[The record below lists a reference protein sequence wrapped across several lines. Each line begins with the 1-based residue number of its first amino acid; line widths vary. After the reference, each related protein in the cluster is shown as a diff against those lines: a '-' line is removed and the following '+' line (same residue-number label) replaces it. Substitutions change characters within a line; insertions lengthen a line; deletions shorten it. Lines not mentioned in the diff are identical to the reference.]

1 MATGATASSATTL
14 QSALLPDLQCRGC
27 ETAVSSLLIRGFVLG
42 FVVAAS
48 PGPIFFLCLRRTLA
62 RGWLTGLVS
71 GLGVATADGLYAGL
85 AAFGLGAVTAVLVG
99 ERLWLTLIGGMALI
113 LLGIRTVVSRPRT
126 DATAATLDSTGLA
139 IAYASTLG
147 LTVTNPATIIS
158 FAALVASLGIG
169 SGDGALPPALV
180 VAGIFAGS
188 ATWWCVVAGLGA
200 GLRARVTPRV
210 LRGISAFSG
219 VAIAALGL
227 LAILSTL
234 EVEGSL
240 GG

>member
-1 MATGATASSATTL
+1 
-14 QSALLPDLQCRGC
+14 
-27 ETAVSSLLIRGFVLG
+27 VSSLLIRGFVLG

-48 PGPIFFLCLRRTLA
+48 PGPLFFLCLRRTLA

-85 AAFGLGAVTAVLVG
+85 AAFGIGAITSVLVD
-99 ERLWLTLIGGMALI
+99 ERLWLTLIGGAALV
-113 LLGIRTVVSRPRT
+113 LLGIRTVARGPKN
-126 DATAATLDSTGLA
+126 DDPAATLDGAGLA
-139 IAYASTLG
+139 VAYASTLG
-147 LTVTNPATIIS
+147 LTITNPATIIS

-169 SGDGALPPALV
+169 IGNGYLPPALV
-180 VAGIFAGS
+180 VVGVFAGS
-188 ATWWCVVAGLGA
+188 ATWWCIVAGFGA
-200 GLRARVTPRV
+200 VLRARVTPRV

-219 VAIAALGL
+219 VAIAALGV

>member
-1 MATGATASSATTL
+1 M
-14 QSALLPDLQCRGC
+14 
-27 ETAVSSLLIRGFVLG
+27 SSLLIRGYVLG

-48 PGPIFFLCLRRTLA
+48 PGPIFFLCLKRSLA

-85 AAFGLGAVTAVLVG
+85 AAFGIGAVTSVLVG
-99 ERLWLTLIGGMALI
+99 ERLWLALIGGIALV
-113 LLGIRTVVSRPRT
+113 LLGIRTVVSRPRN
-126 DATAATLDSTGLA
+126 DAPEATPDGAGLTLDYT
-139 IAYASTLG
+139 STLG
-147 LTVTNPATIIS
+147 LTITNPATIIS
-158 FAALVASLGIG
+158 FAALVAALGIG
-169 SGDGALPPALV
+169 IGDGYLPPALIV
-180 VAGIFAGS
+180 VGVFAGS
-188 ATWWCVVAGLGA
+188 ATWWCIVAGLGA

-219 VAIAALGL
+219 VAIAALGVV
-227 LAILSTL
+227 AILTTL

>member
-1 MATGATASSATTL
+1 
-14 QSALLPDLQCRGC
+14 
-27 ETAVSSLLIRGFVLG
+27 VSSLLIRGFVLG

-85 AAFGLGAVTAVLVG
+85 AAFGIGAVTAVLVG
-99 ERLWLTLIGGMALI
+99 ERVWFTLIGGAALV
-113 LLGIRTVVSRPRT
+113 LLGIRTVTSRPKNS
-126 DATAATLDSTGLA
+126 DPGANLDGAGLA
-139 IAYASTLG
+139 LAYASTLG
-147 LTVTNPATIIS
+147 LTITNPATIIS

-169 SGDGALPPALV
+169 IGDGYLPPALV
-180 VAGIFAGS
+180 VIGVFAGS
-188 ATWWCVVAGLGA
+188 ATWWCIVAGLGA

-219 VAIAALGL
+219 VAIAALGVV
-227 LAILSTL
+227 AILSTL